1 MSCPGGLGLFESWF
15 ETTMKTILAREAYHL
30 GKPLQVDI
38 TKDVARVVVIHMHSE
53 LLNLPLLIKGKTGEG
68 LSEEDMY
75 KHVSTLLQYVILD
88 NDPAESWNLRK
99 RARDGVKKLKAATEQ
114 RVRQTSRSG
123 GLMGSYFGI
132 AAAPAGSLS
141 EIGQKL
147 TKNLLD
153 SGYSVEDTATT
164 LFTSAA
170 GGVPNLPNSF
180 IQTLDWFLTPENSK
194 HWEAVKKLAADDSP
208 TARKTLKAYVLE
220 AQRLSSGLGI
230 TRICNPATGDA
241 VVIKNDQGADVTVK
255 RGELVIC
262 NCTAAFRD
270 PVAFPQPNEVILD
283 RPVDKYPM
291 WGMASHSCIGRE
303 IAIVG
308 ITAMVRVC
316 ARLKGFRRAPGA
328 QGQLKYI
335 PGPLGSKKYLNDDWS
350 RFSPFATTWKVQ
362 FDDF

>member
-1 MSCPGGLGLFESWF
+1 
-15 ETTMKTILAREAYHL
+15 
-30 GKPLQVDI
+30 
-38 TKDVARVVVIHMHSE
+38 MHSE

-123 GLMGSYFGI
+123 GLLGSYFGI

-170 GGVPNLPNSF
+170 GGVPNLPNSVSF
-180 IQTLDWFLTPENSK
+180 PYLITSRRPD
-194 HWEAVKKLAADDSP
+194 AD
-208 TARKTLKAYVLE
+208 T
-220 AQRLSSGLGI
+220 
-230 TRICNPATGDA
+230 
-241 VVIKNDQGADVTVK
+241 
-255 RGELVIC
+255 
-262 NCTAAFRD
+262 
-270 PVAFPQPNEVILD
+270 
-283 RPVDKYPM
+283 
-291 WGMASHSCIGRE
+291 
-303 IAIVG
+303 AIVHSDS
-308 ITAMVRVC
+308 
-316 ARLKGFRRAPGA
+316 RLVPDPGEFKA
-328 QGQLKYI
+328 LG
-335 PGPLGSKKYLNDDWS
+335 GSKEACCRRQSHCTQDAQSLCIRSSASIFRS
-350 RFSPFATTWKVQ
+350 RYH
-362 FDDF
+362 